1 VVPEPAAAAESFQLD
16 FRDNAMPGC
25 VEVVGQDKAEFV
37 FQRDGS
43 TALKVP
49 AGHYLRVNTGLT
61 SPRGKLLNDYT
72 LTMDV
77 MFETLPSESASLFQS
92 GGIVVCAMLKLSRM

>member
-1 VVPEPAAAAESFQLD
+1 
-16 FRDNAMPGC
+16 
-25 VEVVGQDKAEFV
+25 
-37 FQRDGS
+37 
-43 TALKVP
+43 
-49 AGHYLRVNTGLT
+49 
-61 SPRGKLLNDYT
+61 LNDYT